1 MNIIFDKAPHEP
13 IILSHYRQR
22 CERTGMVVDN
32 RIERTP
38 GGVPEVIEY
47 IEMSVPSEARSG
59 YEVPRSALWDPFGN
73 DGMRHMES
81 ADVTG
86 GATSGGDHG

>member
-1 MNIIFDKAPHEP
+1 VKGRKENGMNIIFDKAPHEP

-47 IEMSVPSEARSG
+47 IEMSVPGCPLR
-59 YEVPRSALWDPFGN
+59 R
-73 DGMRHMES
+73 
-81 ADVTG
+81 TG
-86 GATSGGDHG
+86 DEQ